1 MRHAGCGD
9 LAVMAVMPLEE
20 PRPHIELPIPL
31 RRPSVRG
38 SSPPL
43 GPSRRVLIWAA
54 LIATALAGVALVGW
68 RVLLQPVA
76 VEVAAVSTDIPVQVF
91 GLGAVAARV
100 QSGVGFK
107 VAGVL
112 VALNADAGDRVP
124 AGAVLARLDAR
135 EVAAQLGQ
143 ADAGV
148 LQARAGLVKARADVE
163 AAEANRANAAAV
175 AKRRSDL
182 AKGGHASVEEMQT
195 TRTAELSAVASLG
208 IARAGIDVAAASLTA
223 AEAQVTFAQAVLDN
237 YTLRAPYDAL
247 VVARNLQL
255 GAMPVPGQTV
265 LTLVDPATIW
275 VLGYVDERLAGGL
288 AVGQRAEI
296 TLRSEAGRHYPG
308 HVARIEIQ
316 SDAVNEERLVEI
328 AFDAIPRDIHLAE
341 QAEVVITTG
350 RIDRAVLV
358 PQTSVAER
366 RASRGTVWTIQDGR
380 LARREVTVG
389 APLLDGRLPI
399 IDGLADD
406 IRVVISPATGLR
418 AGRAAVIA
426 EKASQ

>member
-1 MRHAGCGD
+1 
-9 LAVMAVMPLEE
+9 MAVMPLEE
-20 PRPHIELPIPL
+20 PRARIEMPIPV
-31 RRPSVRG
+31 RTPAARGTQPPWRPSH
-38 SSPPL
+38 
-43 GPSRRVLIWAA
+43 RVLALAA
-54 LIATALAGVALVGW
+54 LVALLAAVAGVVGW
-68 RVLLQPVA
+68 RVVLRPVT
-76 VEVAAVSTDIPVQVF
+76 VEVAAVGTDVPVQVF
-91 GLGAVAARV
+91 GLGTVGARV
-100 QSGVGFK
+100 QSNVGFK
-107 VAGVL
+107 VAGIL
-112 VALNADAGDRVP
+112 VALNADSGDRVP

-148 LQARAGLVKARADVE
+148 VQARAGLVKARADVE

-175 AKRRSDL
+175 AKRPSDL

-195 TRTAELSAVASLG
+195 TRTAELSAVAALG

-237 YTLRAPYDAL
+237 YTLRAPYNAL

-255 GAMPVPGQTV
+255 GAMPVPGQAV
-265 LTLVDPATIW
+265 FTLVDPETIW

-288 AVGQRAEI
+288 ALGQRAEI
-296 TLRSEAGRHYPG
+296 ALRSEAGRRYPG

-316 SDAVNEERLVEI
+316 SDAVNEERLVEV
-328 AFDAIPRDIHLAE
+328 AFDSIPRDIHLAE

-350 RIDRAVLV
+350 SIDRAALV
-358 PQTSVAER
+358 PQTAVAELR
-366 RASRGTVWTIQDGR
+366 GGHGTVWTIQDGT

-399 IDGLADD
+399 IDRLPDD
-406 IRVVISPATGLR
+406 LQVVISPVSGLR
-418 AGRAAVIA
+418 VGRAAVIA

>member
-1 MRHAGCGD
+1 
-9 LAVMAVMPLEE
+9 
-20 PRPHIELPIPL
+20 
-31 RRPSVRG
+31 
-38 SSPPL
+38 
-43 GPSRRVLIWAA
+43 
-54 LIATALAGVALVGW
+54 
-68 RVLLQPVA
+68 
-76 VEVAAVSTDIPVQVF
+76 
-91 GLGAVAARV
+91 
-100 QSGVGFK
+100 
-107 VAGVL
+107 
-112 VALNADAGDRVP
+112 
-124 AGAVLARLDAR
+124 
-135 EVAAQLGQ
+135 
-143 ADAGV
+143 
-148 LQARAGLVKARADVE
+148 
-163 AAEANRANAAAV
+163 
-175 AKRRSDL
+175 
-182 AKGGHASVEEMQT
+182 MQT

-288 AVGQRAEI
+288 AVGQRAAI
-296 TLRSEAGRHYPG
+296 TLRSEAGRRYPG

-366 RASRGTVWTIQDGR
+366 RAGRGTVWTIQDGR

>member
-1 MRHAGCGD
+1 
-9 LAVMAVMPLEE
+9 MAVMPLEG
-20 PRPHIELPIPL
+20 PRPRIELPLPL
-31 RRPSVRG
+31 RRAVPRG
-38 SSPPL
+38 TSPPT
-43 GPSRRVLIWAA
+43 GPSRRLLVLAVLVASI
-54 LIATALAGVALVGW
+54 TALAGFAGW
-68 RVLLQPVA
+68 RVLLRPVTVEGA
-76 VEVAAVSTDIPVQVF
+76 VASTDIPVQVF
-91 GLGAVAARV
+91 GLGTVAARV

-112 VALNADAGDRVP
+112 VALGADAGDRVA
-124 AGAVLARLDAR
+124 AGTELARLDAR

-148 LQARAGLVKARADVE
+148 LQARAGLVKAHADVT

-195 TRTAELSAVASLG
+195 TRTAELSAVATLG

-223 AEAQVTFAQAVLDN
+223 AEAQVTFAQAALDN

-255 GAMPVPGQTV
+255 GAMPVPGQAV
-265 LTLVDPATIW
+265 FTLVDPATIW
-275 VLGYVDERLAGGL
+275 VLGYVDERLAGSL

-296 TLRSEAGRHYPG
+296 TLRSEQGRRHPG
-308 HVARIEIQ
+308 RVARIEIQ
-316 SDAVNEERLVEI
+316 SDAVNEERLVEV
-328 AFDAIPRDIHLAE
+328 AFDSIPRDVHLAE

-358 PQTSVAER
+358 PQTAVARRGGDHGSVWIIE
-366 RASRGTVWTIQDGR
+366 DGV
-380 LARREVTVG
+380 LARRDVTIG

-399 IDGLADD
+399 TELLPGNV
-406 IRVVISPATGLR
+406 RVVTSSDAGLR
-418 AGRAAVIA
+418 VGRSAVVA
-426 EKASQ
+426 EPAPQ